1 MKIIISPAKKMN
13 VDRDSYEITGM
24 PCFLEDTKVLMREIQ
39 KLSPGEAK
47 ALWKCN
53 DKLTELNFRRF
64 ADMDLVKCLTPAI
77 VSYEGLQYQHMA
89 PGVFTDRALAYV
101 QEHLRILSGF
111 YGVLKPF
118 DGVVPYRLEMQA
130 KLSVGGKKDL
140 YAFWGD
146 RLYREL
152 MKDNKDGIIL
162 NLASKEYFSAVEPY
176 VEPSCL
182 FITVSFEEE
191 VDGKLKQKG
200 TFAKM
205 ARGEMVRFLAENGI
219 EDAEEIK
226 KFDGLGYQYRTELS
240 DERNYV
246 FVK

>member
-24 PCFLEDTKVLMREIQ
+24 PCFLEDTKVLMREIT
-39 KLSPGEAK
+39 KLSPAEAK

-53 DKLTELNFRRF
+53 DKLTELNYRRF
-64 ADMDLVKCLTPAI
+64 EQMDLEECLTPAI

-89 PGVFTDRALAYV
+89 PGVFTDGALAYV

-130 KLSVGGKKDL
+130 RLSAGGKKDL

-176 VEPSCL
+176 FEPLCL
-182 FITVSFEEE
+182 CVTVSFEEE
-191 VDGKLKQKG
+191 VDGKLKQKC

-219 EDAEEIK
+219 KDTEEIK
-226 KFDGLGYQYRTELS
+226 KFDGLGYQYRAELS
-240 DERNYV
+240 DERKYV

>member
-13 VDRDSYEITGM
+13 IDRDSYEIMGM
-24 PCFLEDTKVLMREIQ
+24 PCFLEDTKVLMREIK
-39 KLSPGEAK
+39 KLSMAEAK

-53 DKLTELNFRRF
+53 DKLAELNFRRF
-64 ADMDLVKCLTPAI
+64 ADMNPEKCLTPAI
-77 VSYEGLQYQHMA
+77 ISYEGLQYQHMA

-130 KLSVGGKKDL
+130 RLSAEGKKDL

-152 MKDNKDGIIL
+152 MEDNKDGIIL
-162 NLASKEYFSAVEPY
+162 NLASKEYFSTVEPY

-191 VDGKLKQKG
+191 ADGKLKQKG

-219 EDAEEIK
+219 EDTEEIK
-226 KFDGLGYQYRTELS
+226 KFDGLGYQYRAELS
-240 DERNYV
+240 DERKYV